1 MRQQRGPGNN
11 FEEQQHQ
18 KGRGTKRNP
27 PRTARQI
34 EEDRGEN
41 NNTEVKEENLEEG
54 WSTVSGA
61 TVRTLG
67 KY

>member
-1 MRQQRGPGNN
+1 MRNSNIRKA
-11 FEEQQHQ
+11 EEPKGIHQ
-18 KGRGTKRNP
+18 M
-27 PRTARQI
+27 

-41 NNTEVKEENLEEG
+41 NNTEAKEENLEEG